1 MVTAFNQTQKEKRM
15 PENPLHL
22 LMNPKSIAIAG
33 ANNNP
38 MKMGTMQ
45 ALSIIKDGYQG
56 TLYPIH
62 PTEKNVLGHQAYA
75 SVCDLPEAPDLAILV
90 VPTRQVISLLEEFGR
105 IGTRRAVV
113 ITAGFRETGEDDPWK
128 IVSKKLPP
136 GTAYASWVPIAWGC

>member
-1 MVTAFNQTQKEKRM
+1 M
-15 PENPLHL
+15 PENPLHF

-62 PTEKNVLGHQAYA
+62 PTEKNV
-75 SVCDLPEAPDLAILV
+75 
-90 VPTRQVISLLEEFGR
+90 FGTS
-105 IGTRRAVV
+105 G
-113 ITAGFRETGEDDPWK
+113 
-128 IVSKKLPP
+128 L
-136 GTAYASWVPIAWGC
+136 CLCL